1 MCCLKGG
8 VQMDEQKRKD
18 GSASQTA
25 MTTEQ
30 EPFRLA
36 EGLKMRTVAG
46 ETLLMPVGKAAA
58 SIHQTAILNKEA
70 ARLVG
75 FMTGTFTVDDIVQKG
90 LQVYDTEEVILRRD
104 VEKLVDTLGKAGML
118 IGKRFQKRTGGETKT
133 ISGTVRISDGKVVS
147 VTSSGIR
154 KETSPANPGNV

>member
-1 MCCLKGG
+1 
-8 VQMDEQKRKD
+8 MDEQKSKD
-18 GSASQTA
+18 GSYSQTA

-75 FMTGTFTVDDIVQKG
+75 FMTGSFTVDDIVQKG
-90 LQVYDTEEVILRRD
+90 LQVYDTEEAILRRD

-118 IGKRFQKRTGGETKT
+118 IGKRFQKRAGGETKT
-133 ISGTVRISDGKVVS
+133 ISGIVRIANGKVIS
-147 VTSSGIR
+147 STSSGIR
-154 KETSPANPGNV
+154 TIPSDSDSGSL